1 MQLLKEDRLP
11 YVTKLHAFKL
21 MRTLAGA
28 SRQVPNRY
36 LVGTFA
42 QYKVEK
48 NVIAIGWFG
57 DIRRGRFNGIDVAVK
72 TVRVSLFDDID
83 AVQEVGQNVTCYH
96 FSTTN
101 QRGVPSSGLL
111 QGMRSLDEHV
121 SP

>member
-1 MQLLKEDRLP
+1 MQLLKEDQLP
-11 YVTKLHAFKL
+11 HVAKLHAFKL

-28 SRQVPNRY
+28 SRQVPKRY

-57 DIRRGRFNGIDVAVK
+57 DIRRGRFNGMDVAEK
-72 TVRVSLFDDID
+72 TVRVTLFDDID
-83 AVQEVGQNVTCYH
+83 AVHEVRQNVTCYH

-101 QRGVPSSGLL
+101 
-111 QGMRSLDEHV
+111 
-121 SP
+121 